1 TPDQIE
7 RIDLKVHS
15 LVLELTGKKTPADG
29 LQAKF
34 SVYHGCAAGLMVGR
48 AGEEEYEDA
57 FVTRAD
63 TVALRAKVHAVV
75 DDRMDEA
82 SADVT
87 ALLKDGRQVHVFV
100 EHAIGS
106 VQNPM
111 SDAQLEAKFH
121 RLADG
126 VIGAQ
131 RAEAAIAAC
140 WATGQASGVQTLL
153 QAACPR

>member
-1 TPDQIE
+1 
-7 RIDLKVHS
+7 VHS

-63 TVALRAKVHAVV
+63 TVALRAKVNAVV
-75 DDRMDEA
+75 DDAIDEA

-87 ALLKDGRQVHVFV
+87 AHLNDGRQVHVFV

-106 VQNPM
+106 MQNPM
-111 SDAQLEAKFH
+111 SDAQLEGKFH
-121 RLADG
+121 SLADG
-126 VIGAQ
+126 VIGAE
-131 RAEAAIAAC
+131 RAQAAIAAC
-140 WATGQASGVQTLL
+140 WAMGQAPGVQALL
-153 QAACPR
+153 QAACKR